1 MVNSLQQESASNQL
15 TLLEFED
22 IILSFPQEQVLTI
35 ESLQQ
40 LNTLQSNDKASGT
53 LSFSSAELPVYT
65 LDRDLSLMPQPA
77 TDNRFCIAIKHA
89 DKNEYF
95 ALTCD
100 AVSQYFIEDE
110 SAISAMPTVMQNID
124 SPVSGLLKMENRLV
138 LISSAE
144 SMRAYI
150 NANEEVKHV

>member
-1 MVNSLQQESASNQL
+1 MINSLQQESASKQL

-89 DKNEYF
+89 NEYF

-100 AVSQYFIEDE
+100 AVYQYFIEDE
-110 SAISAMPTVMQNID
+110 SAISAIPQVMQNFD

-138 LISSAE
+138 LISSSE

-150 NANEEVKHV
+150 NANEEVRHV